1 MELAKIRQKA
11 LQETEPELELHPPQP
26 ETAVQQIDLNDTEA
40 SPKAE
45 QPVVTA
51 TASLS
56 VTNPAML
63 RPAALPDQ
71 ADFNPLAKIMS
82 GRKQANLEALLEKEP
97 EPEQESEEEQ
107 QIQEFL
113 CFRLGQEEYGINIM
127 VIKEIIKPRGL
138 TEVPRA
144 PDFIDGVL
152 SLRGLVVP
160 VFAMR
165 KRLGMSLEY
174 DPGLERIVIVRNN
187 DGLYGLRVDCVTDV
201 VKIHQT
207 DREGVPAVLEG
218 QAREFV
224 NGIGRADGR
233 LLILLDIPKVVEVGL
248 EEYV

>member
-11 LQETEPELELHPPQP
+11 LQEAEPELELHLSQT
-26 ETAVQQIDLNDTEA
+26 EAAAQQVEADALEA

-45 QPVVTA
+45 QPVDTT
-51 TASLS
+51 TASL
-56 VTNPAML
+56 PAANTVVL

-71 ADFNPLAKIMS
+71 ADFNPLAKIMA

-97 EPEQESEEEQ
+97 EPEQESEEQ
-107 QIQEFL
+107 QLQEFL

-201 VKIHQT
+201 VRIYQT
-207 DREGVPAVLEG
+207 AREGVPAVLEG

-233 LLILLDIPKVVEVGL
+233 MLILLDIPKVVEVGL

>member
-11 LQETEPELELHPPQP
+11 LQEPDPDLHLPQA
-26 ETAVQQIDLNDTEA
+26 EVAVQQIDVNAPEA
-40 SPKAE
+40 LPLAE
-45 QPVVTA
+45 QPVA
-51 TASLS
+51 TKATSLPA
-56 VTNPAML
+56 VNPAVL
-63 RPAALPDQ
+63 RPAALPDL
-71 ADFNPLAKIMS
+71 ADFDPLAKIMA

-97 EPEQESEEEQ
+97 EPEQESEEQ
-107 QIQEFL
+107 QMQEFL
-113 CFRLGQEEYGINIM
+113 CFRLGLEEYGINIM

-152 SLRGLVVP
+152 SLRGMVVP

-165 KRLGMSLEY
+165 KRLGMSLEH
-174 DPGLERIVIVRNN
+174 DPALERIVIVRNN

-201 VKIHQT
+201 VRIHQT
-207 DREGVPAVLEG
+207 AREGVPAVLEG

-224 NGIGRADGR
+224 KGIGRADGR
-233 LLILLDIPKVVEVGL
+233 MLILLDIPRVVEVGL